1 MKRVIMT
8 MAGLVLPALCLSAC
22 AGDPAALARAVKAL
36 NEGCERSVDLSLDTA
51 QPGGATLRVT
61 RACASA
67 TDPAPP
73 SPNSSGPGAL

>member
-36 NEGCERSVDLSLDTA
+36 NEGC
-51 QPGGATLRVT
+51 
-61 RACASA
+61 
-67 TDPAPP
+67 
-73 SPNSSGPGAL
+73 